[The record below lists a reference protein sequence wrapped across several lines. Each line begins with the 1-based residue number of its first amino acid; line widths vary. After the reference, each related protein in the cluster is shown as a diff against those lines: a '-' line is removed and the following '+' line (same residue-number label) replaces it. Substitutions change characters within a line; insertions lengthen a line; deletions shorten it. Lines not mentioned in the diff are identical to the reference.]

1 MSVERWLMP
10 SGRVATIA
18 PDQPESAVE
27 VLRETLRGMGGVQ
40 VEPTFG
46 ATDSTAPHEDAPAA
60 VAAANVGET
69 KTITEEAGLTVNE
82 TGPEHFARPQGLT
95 DEVAWQAWAAD
106 VTLAGIAPTE
116 PPYVPDWACV
126 ATVEENENDGCAV
139 VFRGR
144 PHTFGRITAHVVCEI
159 FAWENAFEGPFLNV
173 VATGS
178 GVDVA
183 CLTAGGLEFRE
194 MSGVGVDLGR
204 AIAAASRELED
215 IQRQASRQRVATM
228 VDDAVSLEVKAM
240 IADREMN
247 DDEAADAL
255 DMSKPLLR
263 SRLSG
268 FSHWR
273 LDELRKIADGFGADP
288 AETLQRLS
296 GLITL
301 AVR

>member
-1 MSVERWLMP
+1 M
-10 SGRVATIA
+10 A
-18 PDQPESAVE
+18 
-27 VLRETLRGMGGVQ
+27 
-40 VEPTFG
+40 
-46 ATDSTAPHEDAPAA
+46 
-60 VAAANVGET
+60 ET
-69 KTITEEAGLTVNE
+69 KNAPVLLEQGEGKTKTTAEQEAGLTLIQS
-82 TGPEHFARPQGLT
+82 TPERFARPQGLT

-106 VTLAGIAPTE
+106 TINAGVTPTE
-116 PPYVPDWACV
+116 PPYKPSWASTSEV
-126 ATVEENENDGCAV
+126 DGNAEDGCAV

-144 PHTFGRITAHVVCEI
+144 PHMFGRITARVVCEI
-159 FAWENAFEGPFLNV
+159 FAWDNAFEGPFLNV

-183 CLTAGGLEFRE
+183 CLTAGGLEFRG

-215 IQRQASRQRVATM
+215 IQRQASRQKVATA
-228 VDDAVSLEVKAM
+228 VDIAVSLEVKAM
-240 IADREMN
+240 IADREMS
-247 DDEAADAL
+247 DDEAADAFG
-255 DMSKPLLR
+255 MSKPLLR

-273 LDELRKIADGFGADP
+273 LDELRKIADGVGADP